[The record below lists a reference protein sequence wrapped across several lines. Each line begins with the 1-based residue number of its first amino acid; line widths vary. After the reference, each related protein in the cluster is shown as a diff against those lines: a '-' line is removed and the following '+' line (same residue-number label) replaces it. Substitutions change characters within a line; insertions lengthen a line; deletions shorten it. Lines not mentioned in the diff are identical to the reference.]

1 MKITCT
7 KLVDLVTPITEPK
20 SYLKYLLPGEV
31 VEVSDLKSPLIDQ
44 NFIVKSSSRVRV
56 KCPIFDACGGCDFLH
71 IDYLEQCRLKQTHV
85 ENLFKSIHY
94 KKDILPTIQNPTPFN
109 YRHKVVLSATTKKN
123 KLRLGLYREGSKDV
137 IPFLGCLIHDK
148 ETNTIAS
155 SIEELLNQYKISSYD
170 IDSGKGIIKH
180 VLMRKSYH
188 DGSILLVF
196 VTNGTLFPNSK
207 PIVQE
212 LLKRHSSIKTV
223 VQNIHR
229 KKTHLVL
236 LEEDKVLFGT
246 GSIYDQIG
254 ELSFRLSAR
263 SFYQVNP
270 IQMMKLY
277 QVAIDLLD
285 IKPSETVVDTYSG
298 IGTLS
303 LLSAKKAKQ
312 VIAIEVN
319 KKSYED
325 AMFNK
330 KLNQI
335 QHVSFINDDVEKV
348 IGELN
353 QKVDA
358 LLMDPTRDGATKA
371 FIEKVILLKPKR
383 IAYISCEPKTQVRDL
398 ELLLNHYEIQHVQP
412 VDMFS
417 QTRHIE
423 NIVLLTLKTSM
434 VSQK

>member
-7 KLVDLVTPITEPK
+7 KLVDLVSPITEPK

-31 VEVSDLKSPLIDQ
+31 VEVADIKSPLVDH
-44 NFIVKSSSRVRV
+44 NFIVKSPHRIRV

-71 IDYLEQCRLKQTHV
+71 VDYLEQCRLKQAHV
-85 ENLFKSIHY
+85 ENLYRSLHY
-94 KKDILPTIQNPTPFN
+94 SREIMPMIVNPSPLH

-148 ETNTIAS
+148 ETNLISA
-155 SIEELLNQYKISSYD
+155 SIEELLNQYKITAYD

-180 VLMRKSYH
+180 ILMRKSYH
-188 DGSILLVF
+188 DGSILMVF
-196 VTNGTLFPNSK
+196 VINGTLFPNSK
-207 PIVQE
+207 PIIQE
-212 LLKRHSSIKTV
+212 LMKRHGSIKTV

-236 LEEDKVLFGT
+236 LEEEKVLY
-246 GSIYDQIG
+246 GSGYIHDQIG
-254 ELSFRLSAR
+254 DLTFRLSSR

-270 IQMMKLY
+270 LQMMKLY

-285 IKPSETVVDTYSG
+285 IKLHETVVDTYSG

-303 LLSAKKAKQ
+303 LLAAKKAKH

-319 KKSYED
+319 KKSHED
-325 AMFNK
+325 AVFNK
-330 KLNQI
+330 SLNKI
-335 QHVSFINDDVEKV
+335 NNISFINDDVERV

-353 QKVDA
+353 QKVDV
-358 LLMDPTRDGATKA
+358 LLMDPTREGASKA
-371 FIEKVILLKPKR
+371 FMEKVLVLKPKR
-383 IAYISCEPKTQVRDL
+383 IAYISCEPKTQVRDI
-398 ELLLNHYEIQHVQP
+398 EFLLRDYEIKHVQP

-417 QTRHIE
+417 QTRHVESIS
-423 NIVLLTLKTSM
+423 LLLLK
-434 VSQK
+434 

>member
-20 SYLKYLLPGEV
+20 SYLKYLLPGEIV
-31 VEVSDLKSPLIDQ
+31 DVQDIKSAVTEQNLIEKSPHRI
-44 NFIVKSSSRVRV
+44 RV

-71 IDYLEQCRLKQTHV
+71 VDYMEQTRLKETHI
-85 ENLFKSIHY
+85 ENLFKSIQY
-94 KKDILPTIQNPTPFN
+94 KQKIEPMVQNPQPYH

-123 KLRLGLYREGSKDV
+123 KLRLGLYREGTKEV

-148 ETNTIAS
+148 ETNMIAV
-155 SIEELLNQYKISSYD
+155 SIEDLLNQYKITAYD
-170 IDSGKGIIKH
+170 IDSGQGIIKH
-180 VLMRKSYH
+180 ILMRKSYS

-207 PIVQE
+207 PIIQE
-212 LLKRHSSIKTV
+212 LMKRHPSIKTV

-236 LEEDKVLFGT
+236 LEEEKILY
-246 GSIYDQIG
+246 GSGYIYDKIDD
-254 ELSFRLSAR
+254 LSFRLSAR

-270 IQMMKLY
+270 VQMMKLY
-277 QVAIDLLD
+277 RLAIDLLD
-285 IKPSETVVDTYSG
+285 IKPQQNVVDTYSG

-303 LLSAKKAKQ
+303 LLAAKKAKH
-312 VIAIEVN
+312 VIAIEMN
-319 KKSYED
+319 AKSHED

-330 KLNQI
+330 RLNQI
-335 QHVSFINDDVEKV
+335 NNVTLIHGDVEQAMSQINEK
-348 IGELN
+348 I
-353 QKVDA
+353 DA
-358 LLMDPTRDGATKA
+358 LLMDPTREGATKA
-371 FIEKVILLKPKR
+371 FLEKVILLKPKR

-398 ELLLNHYEIQHVQP
+398 DILLKQYSIKHVQP

-417 QTRHIE
+417 QTRHVE
-423 NIVLLTLKTSM
+423 SVVLLESK
-434 VSQK
+434 